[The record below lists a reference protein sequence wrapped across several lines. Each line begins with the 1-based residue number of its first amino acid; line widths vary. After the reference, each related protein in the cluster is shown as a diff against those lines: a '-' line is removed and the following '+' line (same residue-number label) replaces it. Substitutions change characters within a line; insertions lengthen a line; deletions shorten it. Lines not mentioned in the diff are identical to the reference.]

1 MSDEKVTLKVQIGGV
16 SVEVSGSPEYAE
28 KKLDELI
35 QKYGPSR
42 GTSQSAHVSI
52 PTNTT
57 GKPSSPSEF
66 IKKLSPKNQSEKAIV
81 LAYYLE
87 KVRGMDK
94 FTTADLTAV
103 GREAKQPKF
112 TNISDT
118 VAKQVQQGLLMGAGG
133 PGDKESSRAY
143 ILTSSGEEYVES
155 LLSSKA

>member
-1 MSDEKVTLKVQIGGV
+1 MADENVTLRVQMGGF
-16 SVEVSGSPEYAE
+16 SVEVSGSPEYVE

-42 GTSQSAHVSI
+42 GVSQPSVLI
-52 PTNTT
+52 PANAK

-66 IKKLSPKNQSEKAIV
+66 IKKLSPKNQSEKAVV

-87 KVRGMDK
+87 KYIGMAS
-94 FTTADLTAV
+94 FTTSDLTAV

-112 TNISDT
+112 TNISDI

-133 PGDKESSRAY
+133 TGDKESGRAY
-143 ILTSSGEEYVES
+143 VLTTTGEEYVEN
-155 LLSSKA
+155 LINSK

>member
-16 SVEVSGSPEYAE
+16 SVEVSGSSEYAE
-28 KKLDELI
+28 NKLDELI

-42 GTSQSAHVSI
+42 STSQSAHASI
-52 PTNTT
+52 STNAT

-66 IKKLSPKNQSEKAIV
+66 IKKISPKNQSEKAIV

-87 KVRGMDK
+87 KVKGMDK

-103 GREAKQPKF
+103 CRNAKQPKF

-118 VAKQVQQGLLMGAGG
+118 VAKQVQQGLLMGAG
-133 PGDKESSRAY
+133 DTESGRAY
-143 ILTSSGEEYVES
+143 VLTTTGEEYVEN
-155 LLSSKA
+155 LINSKHE